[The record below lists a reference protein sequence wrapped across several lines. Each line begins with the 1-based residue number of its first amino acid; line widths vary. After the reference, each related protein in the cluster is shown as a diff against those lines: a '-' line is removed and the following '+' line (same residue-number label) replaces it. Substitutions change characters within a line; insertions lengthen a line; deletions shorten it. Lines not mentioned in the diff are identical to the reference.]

1 MVNININIRSLNL
14 LLIQGSHLG
23 SYQLNEKVVLHVL
36 FSFPMDRDSHMKEH
50 ERNLRSFKNK
60 FMQINFILLVNPIYQ
75 TYAATLAASIPA
87 SNGSLK
93 PGPVVPRT

>member
-1 MVNININIRSLNL
+1 MININIRSLNL

-23 SYQLNEKVVLHVL
+23 SYHLNGKVVLHVL
-36 FSFPMDRDSHMKEH
+36 FSFPMDRDSHTKEH
-50 ERNLRSFKNK
+50 ERNLRRFKNK
-60 FMQINFILLVNPIYQ
+60 FITINFILLVNLIYK
-75 TYAATLAASIPA
+75 TYSATLAASIPA